1 MESKRNAARQ
11 KHGNSMQW
19 TTFEDNDEN
28 CHPNLFAHQDHSFQ
42 VMKQKYT
49 SWNNDHNTN
58 DLEKNPFFQDCNE
71 KNVHNLRSESAFSE
85 GHNPFWT
92 PNHDSSLLKQLKSRQ
107 CNYAHIKAFA
117 SLICKNTDLQYRG
130 GFTCKRNLQY
140 MLF

>member
-1 MESKRNAARQ
+1 MCFVALFKCSRSWCDRYGDGVLDVVKKEFKDHVGEMESKRNAAGQ

-19 TTFEDNDEN
+19 TTFEDDDEN

-42 VMKQKYT
+42 VMKQKFT

-92 PNHDSSLLKQLKSRQ
+92 PNHDSSLLK
-107 CNYAHIKAFA
+107 
-117 SLICKNTDLQYRG
+117 
-130 GFTCKRNLQY
+130 
-140 MLF
+140 